1 MPSYQ
6 ANLEK
11 IAGFD
16 AQVVGISVDS
26 VYCHVNWQK
35 SLGGFSYPLASDFYP
50 HGKAADDYGVL
61 RTGPPIPGISERAI
75 FLVDKQGKIADVRL
89 YELSK
94 VPDVEELFEM
104 LRKLPR

>member
-1 MPSYQ
+1 MPGYQ
-6 ANLEK
+6 VALEK

-26 VYCHVNWQK
+26 VYCHVAWQK
-35 SLGGFSYPLASDFYP
+35 SLGGLGYPLASDFYP
-50 HGKAADDYGVL
+50 HGKVAEEYGIL

-75 FLVDKQGKIADVRL
+75 FLVDKAGKIADNKI

-94 VPDVEELFEM
+94 VPDNEELFEM
-104 LRKLPR
+104 LRKL